1 MYYPQEEIENSC
13 AHCGQPFYAERS
25 TKRYCSDSC
34 RQLAYLERRA
44 RQMANSSFIEEA
56 QYDIIPQPVP
66 VHPERGDDVQE
77 APIELEATEEPAI
90 QNENR
95 DYLRRKAK
103 RRSKHRRRA
112 LTFVKSSPQN
122 ELLEMVGRAIMKK
135 LTQKCSSNSE
145 SSNDEDK
152 PVKDLRNSSV
162 SSSIESHK
170 QESQP
175 ITQTD

>member
-1 MYYPQEEIENSC
+1 MHSYQEEIENSC
-13 AHCGQPFYAERS
+13 EHCGHPFYAERS
-25 TKRYCSDSC
+25 TKKYCSNSC
-34 RQLAYLERRA
+34 RQLAYLDRRVN
-44 RQMANSSFIEEA
+44 QIANDSFIEETTFE
-56 QYDIIPQPVP
+56 IVP
-66 VHPERGDDVQE
+66 DQSAHQE
-77 APIELEATEEPAI
+77 AEVVTHIAPIEVEATEKTASHS
-90 QNENR
+90 ENR

-170 QESQP
+170 Q
-175 ITQTD
+175 